1 MFNAHS
7 WIVTIHL
14 SCSIE
19 FSIVK
24 LSLSVYGTGRRWEMC
39 CANTF
44 VFCLTNR
51 NVMRNHHKTEAI
63 MSASV
68 YSPDGG
74 IPSCRLAS
82 LDHNLFVCHW
92 AFSLILHCHRG
103 INPSESQLSVCTL
116 AKKPPTL
123 YYKLW
128 KPLNGCCIREG
139 RSWILTRRCSRM
151 MPTGFHCVYFWE
163 HHFLS
168 HQKSSPKMLS
178 DVDITGLSVPP
189 SCFQL

>member
-1 MFNAHS
+1 
-7 WIVTIHL
+7 
-14 SCSIE
+14 
-19 FSIVK
+19 
-24 LSLSVYGTGRRWEMC
+24 MC
-39 CANTF
+39 CANRF
-44 VFCLTNR
+44 VFCMTNR

-74 IPSCRLAS
+74 IPSCWLAS
-82 LDHNLFVCHW
+82 LGHNLFARHW
-92 AFSLILHCHRG
+92 AQNFLKLPLILHCHRG

-128 KPLNGCCIREG
+128 KPLYGCCIREG
-139 RSWILTRRCSRM
+139 RSWILTQHCSRM
-151 MPTGFHCVYFWE
+151 MPTGFHSVYFWE

-178 DVDITGLSVPP
+178 DVDITGLLSVSPA
-189 SCFQL
+189 CFQL